1 MVQKDSKTN
10 GFHRFSIG
18 VRAGAASLMHNNE
31 VNTMGNWKLGFDALL
46 DLQYA
51 YYFGHRADKKISH
64 GILTG
69 LSVGYSSSPISNA
82 INNDYQITGDDG
94 EKIDYHIEA
103 TRVSEQDGQV
113 QIEVPLM
120 YSMLMDNGFFLNIGP
135 KFMMP
140 VFTHYNQTLTDPH
153 VSAYFEDM
161 GVTVKDEVITGYVQD
176 GDLNTKGNWGKTKT
190 KISIMITAE
199 LGYEWKL
206 NNGNSLGLGVYA
218 NYAPFNT
225 FKNDTEN
232 VSLIQVEKPSGST
245 PAGAAE
251 VLAAT
256 DTYTKGMNYFD
267 GGLKLVYHFNFPVY
281 KK

>member
-1 MVQKDSKTN
+1 MAQKDPKTP

-31 VNTMGNWKLGFDALL
+31 AVMGGWKLGFDALL

-51 YYFGHRADKKISH
+51 YYFSRRADKKINH

-69 LSVGYSSSPISNA
+69 LSFGYSRSPISSA
-82 INNDYQITGDDG
+82 INSDYQVTGDDG
-94 EKIDYHIEA
+94 ETIDYHIEA
-103 TRVSEQDGQV
+103 ANVSESDGQL

-153 VSAYFEDM
+153 ISATFNDM
-161 GVTVKDEVITGYVQD
+161 GVTVKDEVITGYVED
-176 GDLNTKGNWGKTKT
+176 NDLNTKGNWGKSKT

-199 LGYEWKL
+199 LGYEWKF

-218 NYAPFNT
+218 NYAPWNS
-225 FKNDTEN
+225 FKNDTDN
-232 VSLIQVEKPSGST
+232 TSLIQVEKPTGST
-245 PAGAAE
+245 PAGKADI
-251 VLAAT
+251 LSAT